1 MHVPLFSAP
10 KTTGSLRF
18 CDNLIIYSTRC
29 LQRFYLALLTLWVES
44 KSKKTKHWV
53 CFAMCLLTF
62 KEFPKFNTS
71 RKISHF
77 QSADKK
83 HKQTNKQQRSKV
95 MLNIFHLNAK
105 TLGLFIQLVS
115 KVIKPPRNGLLI
127 NSTSGT

>member
-1 MHVPLFSAP
+1 VPLLFAP

-29 LQRFYLALLTLWVES
+29 LQRFYLALLWVES
-44 KSKKTKHWV
+44 KSKKTKLLGL
-53 CFAMCLLTF
+53 FTMCLLTF

-83 HKQTNKQQRSKV
+83 QKQTNKQQCSKV

-105 TLGLFIQLVS
+105 TLGLFIHLVS